1 MYLKRKEINLYYTF
15 YKKYKFVHILDIFLK
30 ITTLYMYIWI
40 ILYDPILNEL
50 VLNIFVAN
58 FAKINKVKKEKK
70 IKFQPNTNKYK
81 KNRRI

>member
-1 MYLKRKEINLYYTF
+1 
-15 YKKYKFVHILDIFLK
+15 
-30 ITTLYMYIWI
+30 MYIWI